1 MNIDEFKKSSE
12 YALFI
17 KNNPGVGRLKIRAYA
32 ASEAVPVSG
41 LNIVVS
47 SMIFGKKIVFFKGI
61 TDVSGVIPI
70 LELPTP
76 SLMNNLEIP
85 KTMKYDIEVLEN
97 NNIFPVNMYDGII
110 VVQNINYIEDNYGN

>member
-76 SLMNNLEIP
+76 GLMNNLEIP

-97 NNIFPVNMYDGII
+97 NNIFPVNMYDGIL